1 MTAANDRKPTAF
13 PTSVWAYMILTVML
27 MSFFPAKTH
36 ASTPSTAAFSIPS
49 AELILAQSQPRADP
63 ASPVRVY
70 GNSVIPGGVSGSLE
84 LASAL
89 GRDKIVSDHF
99 VDFDAANARVVY
111 LEQAKLVYVSYQLG
125 NNIYWTKNKVRLAK
139 GEALLT
145 DGKSF
150 VRARCGNRIAD
161 DPQLMV
167 SNMEPAPEV
176 LDTAKVMP
184 SNALS
189 LVSDAPGSI
198 GPGAATASGASD
210 NARKITAPV
219 SALTAPQQLATTVSG
234 STAPRTD
241 NLAVLKSG
249 SDLTTSPLPQENA
262 KPAGAVLAN
271 FPSGLSDLESSPS
284 GLLADETATELPE
297 PGSLALL
304 MLTLIFM
311 ALVRLR
317 DPRKV
322 R

>member
-1 MTAANDRKPTAF
+1 MTDSNDRKPTAF

-36 ASTPSTAAFSIPS
+36 ASTASPAAVSFTS
-49 AELILAQSQPRADP
+49 AELMLAQSQPRVDP

-84 LASAL
+84 LTSAL

-99 VDFDAANARVVY
+99 VDFDAANSRVVH
-111 LEQAKLVYVSYQLG
+111 LERAKLVYVSYRLG

-189 LVSDAPGSI
+189 STSDAPGSI
-198 GPGAATASGASD
+198 GTGAATASGASD
-210 NARKITAPV
+210 NAGKITAPA
-219 SALTAPQQLATTVSG
+219 SALTARQQLATTVSG
-234 STAPRTD
+234 STTPRKD
-241 NLAVLKSG
+241 NLAVLESR
-249 SDLTTSPLPQENA
+249 SDRTTSPLPQENA
-262 KPAGAVLAN
+262 NPAGAVLAN
-271 FPSGLSDLESSPS
+271 FLSGLSDLDSPPL
-284 GLLADETATELPE
+284 GLLADVTATELPE